1 MTDYVTDT
9 ANILPTLGFSVS
21 DITSANYIVD
31 ENGNNVWIKVVG
43 GDSNSASFI
52 GIENDNLD
60 YTKLMEW
67 VNDGDITITAADP
80 YPTNTE

>member
-1 MTDYVTDT
+1 MTDYIDI

-21 DITSANYIVD
+21 DITSAKYVVD

-43 GDSNSASFI
+43 GNSNSVSFI
-52 GIENDNLD
+52 GIENDNSD

-67 VNDGDITITAADP
+67 VNDGDITIIAADS
-80 YPTNTE
+80 YPTSTE